1 MVFSSLLFL
10 CNFLPICLGL
20 YYIVNNRT
28 YRNWILIISSLFFY
42 AWGEPV
48 WILLLLVSTFIS
60 YFFALMVENHSK
72 TSKGK
77 AFMALGITLNILVL
91 SFFKY
96 SGFLVDNIN
105 LITGAN
111 IQLSKIALPIGISF
125 YTFKIITYL
134 VDVYRERQRLKSL
147 PSSFYF
153 MFLFFIRLCRA
164 LLQGIRTLLS
174 NLIIESKILRISTT
188 V

>member
-1 MVFSSLLFL
+1 
-10 CNFLPICLGL
+10 
-20 YYIVNNRT
+20 
-28 YRNWILIISSLFFY
+28 
-42 AWGEPV
+42 
-48 WILLLLVSTFIS
+48 
-60 YFFALMVENHSK
+60 MVENHSK

-134 VDVYRERQRLKSL
+134 VGVYMGE
-147 PSSFYF
+147 
-153 MFLFFIRLCRA
+153 A
-164 LLQGIRTLLS
+164 
-174 NLIIESKILRISTT
+174 
-188 V
+188 